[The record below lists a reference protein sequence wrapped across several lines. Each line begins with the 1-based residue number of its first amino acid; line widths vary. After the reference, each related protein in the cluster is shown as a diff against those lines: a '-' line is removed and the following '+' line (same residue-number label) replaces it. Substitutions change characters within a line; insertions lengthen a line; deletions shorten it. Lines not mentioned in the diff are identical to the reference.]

1 MSFGWYAEF
10 YAGVNEYECKRSEWH
25 QSYSEKKSHIQV
37 NETRH
42 AFDEDW
48 LDERVTV

>member
-1 MSFGWYAEF
+1 MNVKGLN
-10 YAGVNEYECKRSEWH
+10 GINHIRG
-25 QSYSEKKSHIQV
+25 KKSHIQV